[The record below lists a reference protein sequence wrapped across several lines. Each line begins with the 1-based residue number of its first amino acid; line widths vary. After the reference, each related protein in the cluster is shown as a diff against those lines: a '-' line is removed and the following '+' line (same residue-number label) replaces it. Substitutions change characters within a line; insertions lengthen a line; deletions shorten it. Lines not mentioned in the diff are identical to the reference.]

1 MAKTAIAG
9 YNMQLV
15 EMAMGYQRSRA
26 RRTPFKALV
35 ASLNLQI
42 YLRPLARFD
51 QLFTPEDW
59 QYVDHHDSLD

>member
-1 MAKTAIAG
+1 MAITAIAG

-51 QLFTPEDW
+51 QLFTQEDW
-59 QYVDHHDSLD
+59 QYVDHHHSLD